1 MSLPELFLIAVSLS
15 MDAFAVA
22 ACKGLSMTRPG
33 FLRAVVIALWF
44 DVFQAAMPILGFFL
58 GSRFQYALASLDHW
72 IAFLLLGII
81 GANMIRES
89 GGENEVKD
97 SGVGFKTMFPLA
109 VATGIDALAVGV
121 TFAFLRADIVLSAAV
136 IGATTFGLSLA
147 GVGIGVFFGAGC
159 KAKAERTGGILLI
172 LLGSKILLE
181 HLGLLPF

>member
-22 ACKGLSMTRPG
+22 ACKGLSMKRPG

-44 DVFQAAMPILGFFL
+44 GVFQAAMPILGFFL

-97 SGVGFKTMFPLA
+97 SGIGFKTMFPLA

-121 TFAFLRADIVLSAAV
+121 TFAFLR
-136 IGATTFGLSLA
+136 ATTFGLSLA